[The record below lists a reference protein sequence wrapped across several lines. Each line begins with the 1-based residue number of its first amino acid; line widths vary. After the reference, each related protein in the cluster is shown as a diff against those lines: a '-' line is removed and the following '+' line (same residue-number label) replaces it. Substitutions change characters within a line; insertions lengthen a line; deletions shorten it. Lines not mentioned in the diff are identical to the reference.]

1 MTSALVQKV
10 ETKTE
15 MDLDRETRNRLLF
28 LSGLS
33 PIGWADKWLMTGSM
47 ISGVSAFAQPVGAR
61 FVDPRAKAAGCSA
74 KTPGARSEELI
85 ATVRR

>member
-1 MTSALVQKV
+1 MMVMTSALVQKV

-28 LSGLS
+28 LPGLS
-33 PIGWADKWLMTGSM
+33 PIGCADKWLMTGSM

-61 FVDPRAKAAGCSA
+61 FVDPSCESRGMFCQNTRGHEVTS
-74 KTPGARSEELI
+74 
-85 ATVRR
+85 